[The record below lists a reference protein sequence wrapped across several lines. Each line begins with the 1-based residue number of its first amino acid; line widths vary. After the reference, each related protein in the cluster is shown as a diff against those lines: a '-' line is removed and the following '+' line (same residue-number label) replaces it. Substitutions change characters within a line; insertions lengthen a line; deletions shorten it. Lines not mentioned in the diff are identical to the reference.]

1 MPSPSSNF
9 GMGVKPTM
17 SNGSANMMGG
27 GGMMMQGRYE
37 ILGYMFSSIL
47 HKCND
52 FLLKILS

>member
-1 MPSPSSNF
+1 
-9 GMGVKPTM
+9 MGVKPTM